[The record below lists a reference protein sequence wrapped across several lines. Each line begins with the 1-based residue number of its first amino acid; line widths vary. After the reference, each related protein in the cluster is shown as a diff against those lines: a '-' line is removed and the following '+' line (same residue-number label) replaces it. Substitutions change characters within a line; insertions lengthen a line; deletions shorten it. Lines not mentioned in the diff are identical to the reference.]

1 MTRIGRHFSSRVS
14 ASALYAASLPELV
27 TDNWNKFI
35 ALATRLLRDTDARS
49 ALRDQLVAG
58 RDTAPPFDTPR
69 SVRALEFDF
78 AELWRRHYS
87 GEEPGPIDIHEG
99 HGRDA
104 SLSRTPR

>member
-1 MTRIGRHFSSRVS
+1 MTN
-14 ASALYAASLPELV
+14 
-27 TDNWNKFI
+27 NWTKFI
-35 ALATRLLRDTDARS
+35 ALAARLLRDTYARS
-49 ALRDQLVAG
+49 ALRDKLVAE
-58 RDTAPPFDTPR
+58 RDTEPVFDTPR